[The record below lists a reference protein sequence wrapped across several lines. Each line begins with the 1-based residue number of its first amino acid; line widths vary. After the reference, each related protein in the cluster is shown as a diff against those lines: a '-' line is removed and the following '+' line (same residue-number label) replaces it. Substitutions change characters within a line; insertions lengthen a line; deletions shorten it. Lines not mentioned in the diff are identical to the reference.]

1 MQDRGTA
8 TLMARRSRRNLGT
21 STAAGLL
28 LILKGLRRE
37 GLGLGVGNVWAQ
49 HDERVVR
56 QR

>member
-21 STAAGLL
+21 SMVGGLL

-37 GLGLGVGNVWAQ
+37 GLGHGVGDHWS
-49 HDERVVR
+49 
-56 QR
+56 